1 MFQFSI
7 YFRIDEEEAV
17 SILKADFVNQ
27 VLCSQNLDN
36 LMLFSFVYKKQEVST
51 VIEVKNLVKK
61 YGSHAAVNDL
71 SFTVETGKVVGFLGP
86 NGAGKSTTM
95 NMITG
100 YIAPTEGEVLI
111 DGIDIMDEP
120 ERAKKNIGYLPE
132 IPPLY
137 PDLRVR
143 EYLSFVADLKKVPKK
158 ERDIEVHKIMSKT
171 KTLDVSERLIKHLSK
186 GYKQRVGL
194 AGAMIGNPDIL
205 ILDEPTVGL
214 DPSQIIEMREL
225 IRELSKNHT
234 VLLSSHIMQEIS
246 AVCDEIIIINEGK
259 MITKDTPENITKK
272 MVDTNG
278 VHIIVKGD
286 KTKLKEALRTVS
298 GIKNVSYD
306 NEKDNENDNE
316 KETIGLTIY
325 CAEDEDIRVELFYAL
340 AKAECP
346 VIEMNKLD
354 TSLEDAFLALTK
366 GGSKQY
372 GGRKLKKLK
381 SGHKN
386 EKENSSDGDIE
397 QQDINNDEQ
406 STVEKT
412 DEERQVETDEN
423 SNVRGGEE

>member
-1 MFQFSI
+1 M
-7 YFRIDEEEAV
+7 
-17 SILKADFVNQ
+17 
-27 VLCSQNLDN
+27 
-36 LMLFSFVYKKQEVST
+36 
-51 VIEVKNLVKK
+51 IEVKNLVKK

-120 ERAKKNIGYLPE
+120 ELAKKNIGYLPE

-286 KTKLKEALRTVS
+286 KTKLKEALRIVS

>member
-1 MFQFSI
+1 M
-7 YFRIDEEEAV
+7 
-17 SILKADFVNQ
+17 
-27 VLCSQNLDN
+27 
-36 LMLFSFVYKKQEVST
+36 
-51 VIEVKNLVKK
+51 IEVKNLVKR
-61 YGSHAAVNDL
+61 YGNHAAVNDL

-120 ERAKKNIGYLPE
+120 ELAKKNIGYLPE

-137 PDLRVR
+137 PDLKVR
-143 EYLSFVADLKKVPKK
+143 EYLSFVAELKKVSKK
-158 ERDIEVHKIMSKT
+158 DRDIEVHKIMSKT
-171 KTLDVSERLIKHLSK
+171 KTIDVSERLIKHLSK

-194 AGAMIGNPDIL
+194 AGAMMGNPDIL

-272 MVDTNG
+272 MVDING
-278 VHIIVKGD
+278 VHVVVKGD
-286 KTKLKEALRTVS
+286 KTKLKEALRTIS

-306 NEKDNENDNE
+306 NDKDTEED
-316 KETIGLTIY
+316 TTGLTIY
-325 CAEDEDIRVELFYAL
+325 CAEDEDIRVDLFYAL

-346 VIEMNKLD
+346 LIEMNKLD
-354 TSLEDAFLALTK
+354 TSLEDAFLALTR

-381 SGHKN
+381 SEKKDKAETEGELQNENENQNSEKN
-386 EKENSSDGDIE
+386 ADISGELDVSETEKHSSDME
-397 QQDINNDEQ
+397 
-406 STVEKT
+406 
-412 DEERQVETDEN
+412 
-423 SNVRGGEE
+423 GGEK

>member
-1 MFQFSI
+1 M
-7 YFRIDEEEAV
+7 
-17 SILKADFVNQ
+17 
-27 VLCSQNLDN
+27 
-36 LMLFSFVYKKQEVST
+36 
-51 VIEVKNLVKK
+51 IEVKNLVKR
-61 YGSHAAVNDL
+61 YGNHAAVNDL

-120 ERAKKNIGYLPE
+120 ELAKKNIGYLPE

-137 PDLRVR
+137 PDLKVR
-143 EYLSFVADLKKVPKK
+143 EYLSFVAELKEVSKK
-158 ERDIEVHKIMSKT
+158 DRDIEVHKIMSKT

-194 AGAMIGNPDIL
+194 AGAMMGNPDIL

-278 VHIIVKGD
+278 VHVVVKGD
-286 KTKLKEALRTVS
+286 KTKLKEALRTIS

-306 NEKDNENDNE
+306 NDKDTEED
-316 KETIGLTIY
+316 TTGLTIY
-325 CAEDEDIRVELFYAL
+325 CAEDEDIRVALFYAL

-346 VIEMNKLD
+346 LIEMNKLD
-354 TSLEDAFLALTK
+354 TSLEDAFLTLTR

-381 SGHKN
+381 SEKKDKAETEGEQQNENENQNSEKN
-386 EKENSSDGDIE
+386 ADISGKLDVPETEKDSSDME
-397 QQDINNDEQ
+397 
-406 STVEKT
+406 
-412 DEERQVETDEN
+412 
-423 SNVRGGEE
+423 GGEK

>member
-1 MFQFSI
+1 M
-7 YFRIDEEEAV
+7 
-17 SILKADFVNQ
+17 
-27 VLCSQNLDN
+27 
-36 LMLFSFVYKKQEVST
+36 
-51 VIEVKNLVKK
+51 IEVKNLVKR
-61 YGSHAAVNDL
+61 YGNHAAVNDL

-120 ERAKKNIGYLPE
+120 ELAKKNIGYLPE

-137 PDLRVR
+137 PDLKVR
-143 EYLSFVADLKKVPKK
+143 EYLSFVAELKKVSKK
-158 ERDIEVHKIMSKT
+158 DRDIEVHKIMSKT

-194 AGAMIGNPDIL
+194 AGAMMGNPDIL

-278 VHIIVKGD
+278 VHVVVKGD
-286 KTKLKEALRTVS
+286 KTKLKEALRTIS

-306 NEKDNENDNE
+306 NDKDTEED
-316 KETIGLTIY
+316 TTGLTIY
-325 CAEDEDIRVELFYAL
+325 CAEDEDIRVDLFYAL

-346 VIEMNKLD
+346 LIEMNKLD
-354 TSLEDAFLALTK
+354 TSLEDAFLALTR

-381 SGHKN
+381 SEKKDKAETEGELQN
-386 EKENSSDGDIE
+386 EKENQNSEKNADISGE
-397 QQDINNDEQ
+397 LDVSETENILQIWKEEKNNAC
-406 STVEKT
+406 
-412 DEERQVETDEN
+412 N
-423 SNVRGGEE
+423 I

>member
-1 MFQFSI
+1 M
-7 YFRIDEEEAV
+7 
-17 SILKADFVNQ
+17 
-27 VLCSQNLDN
+27 
-36 LMLFSFVYKKQEVST
+36 
-51 VIEVKNLVKK
+51 IEVKNLVKR
-61 YGSHAAVNDL
+61 YGNHAAVNDL

-120 ERAKKNIGYLPE
+120 ELAKKNIGYLPE

-137 PDLRVR
+137 PDLKVR
-143 EYLSFVADLKKVPKK
+143 EYLSFVAELKKVSKK
-158 ERDIEVHKIMSKT
+158 DRDIEVHKIMSKT

-194 AGAMIGNPDIL
+194 AGAMMGNPDIL

-278 VHIIVKGD
+278 VHVVVKGD
-286 KTKLKEALRTVS
+286 KTKLKEALRTIS

-306 NEKDNENDNE
+306 NDKDTEED
-316 KETIGLTIY
+316 TTGLTIY
-325 CAEDEDIRVELFYAL
+325 CAEDEDIRVDLFYAL

-346 VIEMNKLD
+346 LIEMNKLD
-354 TSLEDAFLALTK
+354 TSLEDAFLALTR

-381 SGHKN
+381 SEKKDKAETEGELQNENENQNSEKN
-386 EKENSSDGDIE
+386 ADISGELDVSETEKNSSDME
-397 QQDINNDEQ
+397 
-406 STVEKT
+406 
-412 DEERQVETDEN
+412 
-423 SNVRGGEE
+423 GGEK

>member
-1 MFQFSI
+1 M
-7 YFRIDEEEAV
+7 
-17 SILKADFVNQ
+17 
-27 VLCSQNLDN
+27 
-36 LMLFSFVYKKQEVST
+36 
-51 VIEVKNLVKK
+51 IEVKNLVKK
-61 YGSHAAVNDL
+61 YGSHAAVNNL

-120 ERAKKNIGYLPE
+120 ELAKKNIGYLPE

-306 NEKDNENDNE
+306 NEKDNE

>member
-1 MFQFSI
+1 MLNATVPFIIRSKMQTFAKSK
-7 YFRIDEEEAV
+7 FL
-17 SILKADFVNQ
+17 ILT
-27 VLCSQNLDN
+27 LCSQNLDI
-36 LMLFSFVYKKQEVST
+36 LVLFSFVYKKQEVNT
-51 VIEVKNLVKK
+51 VIEVKNLVKR
-61 YGSHAAVNDL
+61 YGTHAAVNDL

-120 ERAKKNIGYLPE
+120 ELAKKNIGYLPE

-143 EYLSFVADLKKVPKK
+143 EYLSFVAELKKVPKK

-171 KTLDVSERLIKHLSK
+171 KILDVSERLIKHLSK

-194 AGAMIGNPDIL
+194 AGAMMGNPDIL

-278 VHIIVKGD
+278 VHIVVKGD

-298 GIKNVSYD
+298 GIKNVAYD
-306 NEKDNENDNE
+306 NDKDVEEN
-316 KETIGLTIY
+316 TVGLTIY

-346 VIEMNKLD
+346 LIEMNKLD
-354 TSLEDAFLALTK
+354 TSLEDAFLALTR

-372 GGRKLKKLK
+372 GGKKLKKLK
-381 SGHKN
+381 TEKKDSADEGKSLEDMVQSEQVQKSDEDILKN
-386 EKENSSDGDIE
+386 ERHDSDME
-397 QQDINNDEQ
+397 
-406 STVEKT
+406 
-412 DEERQVETDEN
+412 
-423 SNVRGGEE
+423 GGEK

>member
-1 MFQFSI
+1 M
-7 YFRIDEEEAV
+7 
-17 SILKADFVNQ
+17 
-27 VLCSQNLDN
+27 
-36 LMLFSFVYKKQEVST
+36 
-51 VIEVKNLVKK
+51 IEVKNLVKR
-61 YGSHAAVNDL
+61 YGNHAAVNDL

-120 ERAKKNIGYLPE
+120 ELAKKNIGYLPE

-137 PDLRVR
+137 PDLKVR
-143 EYLSFVADLKKVPKK
+143 EYLSFVAELKKVSKK
-158 ERDIEVHKIMSKT
+158 DRDIEVHKIMSKT

-194 AGAMIGNPDIL
+194 AGAMMGNPDIL

-278 VHIIVKGD
+278 VHVVVKGD
-286 KTKLKEALRTVS
+286 KTKLKEALRTIS

-306 NEKDNENDNE
+306 NDKDTEED
-316 KETIGLTIY
+316 TTGLTIY
-325 CAEDEDIRVELFYAL
+325 CAEDEDIRVDLFYAL

-346 VIEMNKLD
+346 LIEMNKLD
-354 TSLEDAFLALTK
+354 TSLEDAFLALTR

-381 SGHKN
+381 SEKKDKAETEGELQNENDNQNSEKN
-386 EKENSSDGDIE
+386 ADISGELDVSETEKHSSDME
-397 QQDINNDEQ
+397 
-406 STVEKT
+406 
-412 DEERQVETDEN
+412 
-423 SNVRGGEE
+423 GGEK

>member
-1 MFQFSI
+1 MI
-7 YFRIDEEEAV
+7 V
-17 SILKADFVNQ
+17 
-27 VLCSQNLDN
+27 
-36 LMLFSFVYKKQEVST
+36 
-51 VIEVKNLVKK
+51 VKNLVKR
-61 YGSHAAVNDL
+61 YGNHAAVNDL

-120 ERAKKNIGYLPE
+120 ELAKKNIGYLPE

-137 PDLRVR
+137 PDLKVR
-143 EYLSFVADLKKVPKK
+143 EYLSFVAELKKVSKK
-158 ERDIEVHKIMSKT
+158 DRDIEVHKIMSKT

-194 AGAMIGNPDIL
+194 AGAMMGNPDIL

-278 VHIIVKGD
+278 VHVVVKGD
-286 KTKLKEALRTVS
+286 KTKLKEALRTIS

-306 NEKDNENDNE
+306 NDKDTEED
-316 KETIGLTIY
+316 TTGLTIY
-325 CAEDEDIRVELFYAL
+325 CAEDEDIRVDLFYAL

-346 VIEMNKLD
+346 LIEMNKLD
-354 TSLEDAFLALTK
+354 TSLEDAFLALTR

-381 SGHKN
+381 SEKKDKAETEGELQNENENQNSEKN
-386 EKENSSDGDIE
+386 ADISGELDVSETEKHSSDME
-397 QQDINNDEQ
+397 
-406 STVEKT
+406 
-412 DEERQVETDEN
+412 
-423 SNVRGGEE
+423 GGEK

>member
-1 MFQFSI
+1 M
-7 YFRIDEEEAV
+7 
-17 SILKADFVNQ
+17 
-27 VLCSQNLDN
+27 
-36 LMLFSFVYKKQEVST
+36 
-51 VIEVKNLVKK
+51 IEVKNLVKD
-61 YGSHAAVNDL
+61 YGKHHAVKDI
-71 SFTVETGKVVGFLGP
+71 SFSVPDGQIVGLLGP

-95 NMITG
+95 NIMTG
-100 YIAPTEGEVLI
+100 YISATSGEVKI
-111 DGIDIMDEP
+111 GGYDILEQP
-120 ERAKKNIGYLPE
+120 LQAKKLIGYLPE

-137 PDLRVR
+137 EDMTVE
-143 EYLSFVADLKKVPKK
+143 EYLNFICDLKGIRKK
-158 ERDIEVHKIMSKT
+158 TEKESSINEVTEAVKISDMK
-171 KTLDVSERLIKHLSK
+171 KRLIKNLSK

-194 AGAMIGNPDIL
+194 AQALIGNPPLL

-278 VHIIVKGD
+278 VHVVVKGD
-286 KTKLKEALRTVS
+286 KTKLKEALRTIS

-306 NEKDNENDNE
+306 NDKDTEED
-316 KETIGLTIY
+316 TTGLTIY
-325 CAEDEDIRVELFYAL
+325 CAEDEDIRVDLFYAL

-346 VIEMNKLD
+346 LIEMNKLD
-354 TSLEDAFLALTK
+354 TSLEDAFLALTR

-381 SGHKN
+381 SEKKDKAETEGELQNENENQNSEKN
-386 EKENSSDGDIE
+386 ADISGELDVSETEKHSSDME
-397 QQDINNDEQ
+397 
-406 STVEKT
+406 
-412 DEERQVETDEN
+412 
-423 SNVRGGEE
+423 GGEK

>member
-1 MFQFSI
+1 M
-7 YFRIDEEEAV
+7 
-17 SILKADFVNQ
+17 
-27 VLCSQNLDN
+27 
-36 LMLFSFVYKKQEVST
+36 
-51 VIEVKNLVKK
+51 IEVKNLVKR
-61 YGSHAAVNDL
+61 YGNHAAVNDL

-120 ERAKKNIGYLPE
+120 ELAKKNIGYLPE

-137 PDLRVR
+137 PDLKVR
-143 EYLSFVADLKKVPKK
+143 EYLSFVAELKKVSKK
-158 ERDIEVHKIMSKT
+158 DRDIEVHKIMSKT
-171 KTLDVSERLIKHLSK
+171 KTIDVSERLIKHLSK

-194 AGAMIGNPDIL
+194 AGAMMGNPDIL

-278 VHIIVKGD
+278 VHVVVKGD
-286 KTKLKEALRTVS
+286 KTKLKEALRTIS

-306 NEKDNENDNE
+306 NDKDTEED
-316 KETIGLTIY
+316 TTGLTIY
-325 CAEDEDIRVELFYAL
+325 CAEDEDIRVDLFYAL

-346 VIEMNKLD
+346 LIEMNKLD
-354 TSLEDAFLALTK
+354 TSLEDAFLALTR

-381 SGHKN
+381 SEKKDKAETEGELQNENENQNSEKN
-386 EKENSSDGDIE
+386 ADISGELDVSETEKHSSDME
-397 QQDINNDEQ
+397 
-406 STVEKT
+406 
-412 DEERQVETDEN
+412 
-423 SNVRGGEE
+423 GGEK

>member
-1 MFQFSI
+1 M
-7 YFRIDEEEAV
+7 
-17 SILKADFVNQ
+17 
-27 VLCSQNLDN
+27 
-36 LMLFSFVYKKQEVST
+36 
-51 VIEVKNLVKK
+51 IEVKNLTKR
-61 YGSHAAVNDL
+61 YGSKTAVSNI
-71 SFTVETGKVVGFLGP
+71 SFTAEESEILGFLGP

-120 ERAKKNIGYLPE
+120 ELAKKNIGYLPE

-137 PDLRVR
+137 PDLKVR
-143 EYLSFVADLKKVPKK
+143 EYLSFVAELKKVSKK
-158 ERDIEVHKIMSKT
+158 DRDIEVHKIMSKT

-194 AGAMIGNPDIL
+194 AGAMMGNPDIL

-278 VHIIVKGD
+278 VHVVVKGD
-286 KTKLKEALRTVS
+286 KTKLKEALRTIS

-306 NEKDNENDNE
+306 NDKDTEED
-316 KETIGLTIY
+316 TTGLTIY
-325 CAEDEDIRVELFYAL
+325 CAEDEDIRVDLFYAL

-346 VIEMNKLD
+346 LIEMNKLD
-354 TSLEDAFLALTK
+354 TSLEDAFLALTR

-381 SGHKN
+381 SEKKDKAETEGELQNENENQNSEKN
-386 EKENSSDGDIE
+386 ADISGELDVSETEKNSSDME
-397 QQDINNDEQ
+397 
-406 STVEKT
+406 
-412 DEERQVETDEN
+412 
-423 SNVRGGEE
+423 GGEK

>member
-1 MFQFSI
+1 M
-7 YFRIDEEEAV
+7 
-17 SILKADFVNQ
+17 
-27 VLCSQNLDN
+27 
-36 LMLFSFVYKKQEVST
+36 
-51 VIEVKNLVKK
+51 IEVKNLVKR
-61 YGSHAAVNDL
+61 YGNHAAVNDL

-120 ERAKKNIGYLPE
+120 ELAKKNIGYLPE

-137 PDLRVR
+137 PDLKVR
-143 EYLSFVADLKKVPKK
+143 EYLSFVAELKKVSKK
-158 ERDIEVHKIMSKT
+158 DRDIEVHKIMSKT
-171 KTLDVSERLIKHLSK
+171 KTIDVSERLIKHLSK

-194 AGAMIGNPDIL
+194 AGAMMGNPDIL

-278 VHIIVKGD
+278 VHVVVKGD
-286 KTKLKEALRTVS
+286 KTKLKEALRTIS

-306 NEKDNENDNE
+306 NDKDTEED
-316 KETIGLTIY
+316 TTGLTIY
-325 CAEDEDIRVELFYAL
+325 CAEDEDIRVDLFYAL

-346 VIEMNKLD
+346 LIEMNKID
-354 TSLEDAFLALTK
+354 TSLEDAFLALTR

-381 SGHKN
+381 SEKKDKAETEGELQNENENQNSEKN
-386 EKENSSDGDIE
+386 ADISGELDVSETEKNSSDME
-397 QQDINNDEQ
+397 
-406 STVEKT
+406 
-412 DEERQVETDEN
+412 
-423 SNVRGGEE
+423 GGEK

>member
-1 MFQFSI
+1 
-7 YFRIDEEEAV
+7 
-17 SILKADFVNQ
+17 
-27 VLCSQNLDN
+27 
-36 LMLFSFVYKKQEVST
+36 
-51 VIEVKNLVKK
+51 
-61 YGSHAAVNDL
+61 
-71 SFTVETGKVVGFLGP
+71 
-86 NGAGKSTTM
+86 
-95 NMITG
+95 
-100 YIAPTEGEVLI
+100 
-111 DGIDIMDEP
+111 
-120 ERAKKNIGYLPE
+120 
-132 IPPLY
+132 
-137 PDLRVR
+137 
-143 EYLSFVADLKKVPKK
+143 
-158 ERDIEVHKIMSKT
+158 
-171 KTLDVSERLIKHLSK
+171 
-186 GYKQRVGL
+186 
-194 AGAMIGNPDIL
+194 
-205 ILDEPTVGL
+205 
-214 DPSQIIEMREL
+214 
-225 IRELSKNHT
+225 
-234 VLLSSHIMQEIS
+234 
-246 AVCDEIIIINEGK
+246 
-259 MITKDTPENITKK
+259 MITKDTAENITKK

-316 KETIGLTIY
+316 KETIGLTFY

-381 SGHKN
+381 SGHEN
-386 EKENSSDGDIE
+386 EKENSSDGGIE

-412 DEERQVETDEN
+412 DEERQLETDEN

>member
-1 MFQFSI
+1 
-7 YFRIDEEEAV
+7 
-17 SILKADFVNQ
+17 
-27 VLCSQNLDN
+27 
-36 LMLFSFVYKKQEVST
+36 
-51 VIEVKNLVKK
+51 
-61 YGSHAAVNDL
+61 
-71 SFTVETGKVVGFLGP
+71 
-86 NGAGKSTTM
+86 
-95 NMITG
+95 
-100 YIAPTEGEVLI
+100 
-111 DGIDIMDEP
+111 
-120 ERAKKNIGYLPE
+120 
-132 IPPLY
+132 
-137 PDLRVR
+137 
-143 EYLSFVADLKKVPKK
+143 
-158 ERDIEVHKIMSKT
+158 MSKT

>member
-1 MFQFSI
+1 M
-7 YFRIDEEEAV
+7 
-17 SILKADFVNQ
+17 
-27 VLCSQNLDN
+27 
-36 LMLFSFVYKKQEVST
+36 
-51 VIEVKNLVKK
+51 IEVKNLVKR
-61 YGSHAAVNDL
+61 YGNHAAVNDL

-120 ERAKKNIGYLPE
+120 ELAKKNIGYLPE

-137 PDLRVR
+137 PDLKVR
-143 EYLSFVADLKKVPKK
+143 EYLSFVAELKKVSKK
-158 ERDIEVHKIMSKT
+158 DRDIEVHKIMSKT

-194 AGAMIGNPDIL
+194 AGAMMGNPDIL

-278 VHIIVKGD
+278 VHVVVKGD
-286 KTKLKEALRTVS
+286 KTKLKEALRTIS

-306 NEKDNENDNE
+306 NDKDTEED
-316 KETIGLTIY
+316 TTGFTIY
-325 CAEDEDIRVELFYAL
+325 CAEDEDIRVDLFYAL

-346 VIEMNKLD
+346 LIEMNKLD
-354 TSLEDAFLALTK
+354 TSLEDAFLALTR

-381 SGHKN
+381 SEKKDKAETEGELQNENENQNSEKN
-386 EKENSSDGDIE
+386 ADISGELDVSETEKNSSDME
-397 QQDINNDEQ
+397 
-406 STVEKT
+406 
-412 DEERQVETDEN
+412 
-423 SNVRGGEE
+423 GGEK

>member
-1 MFQFSI
+1 M
-7 YFRIDEEEAV
+7 
-17 SILKADFVNQ
+17 
-27 VLCSQNLDN
+27 
-36 LMLFSFVYKKQEVST
+36 
-51 VIEVKNLVKK
+51 IEVKNLVKR
-61 YGSHAAVNDL
+61 YGNHAAVNDL

-120 ERAKKNIGYLPE
+120 ELAKKNIGYLPE

-137 PDLRVR
+137 PDLKVR
-143 EYLSFVADLKKVPKK
+143 EYLSFVAELKKVSKK
-158 ERDIEVHKIMSKT
+158 DRDIEVHKIMSKT

-194 AGAMIGNPDIL
+194 AGAMMGNPDIL

-278 VHIIVKGD
+278 VHVVVKGD
-286 KTKLKEALRTVS
+286 KTKLKEALRTIS

-306 NEKDNENDNE
+306 NDKDTEED
-316 KETIGLTIY
+316 TTGLTIY
-325 CAEDEDIRVELFYAL
+325 CAEDEDIRVDLFYAL

-346 VIEMNKLD
+346 LIEMNKLD
-354 TSLEDAFLALTK
+354 TSLEDAFLALTR

-381 SGHKN
+381 SEKKDKAETEGELQNENENQNSEKN
-386 EKENSSDGDIE
+386 ADISGELDVSETKKHSSDME
-397 QQDINNDEQ
+397 
-406 STVEKT
+406 
-412 DEERQVETDEN
+412 
-423 SNVRGGEE
+423 GGEK

>member
-1 MFQFSI
+1 M
-7 YFRIDEEEAV
+7 
-17 SILKADFVNQ
+17 
-27 VLCSQNLDN
+27 
-36 LMLFSFVYKKQEVST
+36 
-51 VIEVKNLVKK
+51 IEVKNLVKR
-61 YGSHAAVNDL
+61 YGNHAAVNDL

-120 ERAKKNIGYLPE
+120 ELAKKNIGYLPE

-137 PDLRVR
+137 PDLKVR
-143 EYLSFVADLKKVPKK
+143 EYLSFVAELKKVSKK
-158 ERDIEVHKIMSKT
+158 DRDIEVHKIMSKT

-194 AGAMIGNPDIL
+194 AGAMMGNPDIL

-278 VHIIVKGD
+278 VHIVVKGD
-286 KTKLKEALRTVS
+286 KTKLKEALRTIS

-306 NEKDNENDNE
+306 NDKDTEED
-316 KETIGLTIY
+316 TTGLTIY
-325 CAEDEDIRVELFYAL
+325 CAEDEDIRVALFYAL

-346 VIEMNKLD
+346 LIEMNKLD
-354 TSLEDAFLALTK
+354 TSLEDAFLALTR

-381 SGHKN
+381 SEKKDKAETEGEQQNENENQNSEKN
-386 EKENSSDGDIE
+386 ADISGKLDVPETEKDSSDME
-397 QQDINNDEQ
+397 
-406 STVEKT
+406 
-412 DEERQVETDEN
+412 
-423 SNVRGGEE
+423 GGEK

>member
-1 MFQFSI
+1 M
-7 YFRIDEEEAV
+7 
-17 SILKADFVNQ
+17 
-27 VLCSQNLDN
+27 
-36 LMLFSFVYKKQEVST
+36 
-51 VIEVKNLVKK
+51 IEVKNLVKR
-61 YGSHAAVNDL
+61 YGNHAAVNDL

-120 ERAKKNIGYLPE
+120 ELAKKNIGYLPE

-137 PDLRVR
+137 PDLKVR
-143 EYLSFVADLKKVPKK
+143 EYLSFVAELKKVSKK
-158 ERDIEVHKIMSKT
+158 DRDIEVHKIMSKT
-171 KTLDVSERLIKHLSK
+171 KTIDVSERLIKHLSK

-194 AGAMIGNPDIL
+194 AGAMMGNPDIL

-278 VHIIVKGD
+278 VHVVVKGD
-286 KTKLKEALRTVS
+286 KTKLKEALRTIS

-306 NEKDNENDNE
+306 NDKDTEED
-316 KETIGLTIY
+316 TTGLTIY
-325 CAEDEDIRVELFYAL
+325 CAEDEDIRVDLFYAL

-346 VIEMNKLD
+346 LIEMNKLD
-354 TSLEDAFLALTK
+354 TSLEDAFLALTR

-381 SGHKN
+381 SEKKDKAETEGELQNENKN
-386 EKENSSDGDIE
+386 QNSEKNADISRELDVSETEKNSSDME
-397 QQDINNDEQ
+397 
-406 STVEKT
+406 
-412 DEERQVETDEN
+412 
-423 SNVRGGEE
+423 GGEK

>member
-1 MFQFSI
+1 M
-7 YFRIDEEEAV
+7 
-17 SILKADFVNQ
+17 
-27 VLCSQNLDN
+27 
-36 LMLFSFVYKKQEVST
+36 
-51 VIEVKNLVKK
+51 IEVKNLVKK

-120 ERAKKNIGYLPE
+120 ELAKKNIGYLPE

-340 AKAECP
+340 AKTECP

-381 SGHKN
+381 SGHEN
-386 EKENSSDGDIE
+386 EKENSSDGGIE

-412 DEERQVETDEN
+412 DEERQLETDEN

>member
-1 MFQFSI
+1 M
-7 YFRIDEEEAV
+7 
-17 SILKADFVNQ
+17 
-27 VLCSQNLDN
+27 
-36 LMLFSFVYKKQEVST
+36 
-51 VIEVKNLVKK
+51 IEVKNLVKR
-61 YGSHAAVNDL
+61 YGNHAAVNDL

-86 NGAGKSTTM
+86 NGVGKSTTM

-120 ERAKKNIGYLPE
+120 ELAKKNIGYLPE

-137 PDLRVR
+137 PDLKVR
-143 EYLSFVADLKKVPKK
+143 EYLSFVAELKKVSKK
-158 ERDIEVHKIMSKT
+158 DRDIEVHKIMSKT

-194 AGAMIGNPDIL
+194 AGAMMGNPDIL

-278 VHIIVKGD
+278 VHVVVKGD
-286 KTKLKEALRTVS
+286 KTKLKEALRTIS

-306 NEKDNENDNE
+306 NDKDTEED
-316 KETIGLTIY
+316 TTGLTIY
-325 CAEDEDIRVELFYAL
+325 CAEDEDIRVDLFYAL

-346 VIEMNKLD
+346 LIEMNKLD
-354 TSLEDAFLALTK
+354 TSLEDAFLALTR

-381 SGHKN
+381 SEKKDKAETEGELQNENENQNSEKN
-386 EKENSSDGDIE
+386 ADISGELDVSETEKNSSDME
-397 QQDINNDEQ
+397 
-406 STVEKT
+406 
-412 DEERQVETDEN
+412 
-423 SNVRGGEE
+423 GGEK

>member
-1 MFQFSI
+1 M
-7 YFRIDEEEAV
+7 
-17 SILKADFVNQ
+17 
-27 VLCSQNLDN
+27 
-36 LMLFSFVYKKQEVST
+36 
-51 VIEVKNLVKK
+51 IEVKNLVKK
-61 YGSHAAVNDL
+61 YGNHAAVNDL

-120 ERAKKNIGYLPE
+120 EIAKKNIGYLPE

-143 EYLSFVADLKKVPKK
+143 EYLSFVAELKKVPKK

-194 AGAMIGNPDIL
+194 AGAMMGNPDIL

-214 DPSQIIEMREL
+214 DPSQIIQMREL

-278 VHIIVKGD
+278 VHVVVKGD
-286 KTKLKEALRTVS
+286 KTKLKEALRMVQ

-306 NEKDNENDNE
+306 SDENLEKD
-316 KETIGLTIY
+316 TVGITIY
-325 CAEDEDIRVELFYAL
+325 SAEDEDIRVDLFYAL
-340 AKAECP
+340 AKVDCP

-354 TSLEDAFLALTK
+354 TSLEEAFLALTK

-372 GGRKLKKLK
+372 GGRKLKRLK
-381 SGHKN
+381 SEKNAGNDDFPKIQAVENDN
-386 EKENSSDGDIE
+386 EKSDME
-397 QQDINNDEQ
+397 
-406 STVEKT
+406 
-412 DEERQVETDEN
+412 
-423 SNVRGGEE
+423 GGEE

>member
-1 MFQFSI
+1 MCAEG
-7 YFRIDEEEAV
+7 YGYVPTLCRILRFKEQ
-17 SILKADFVNQ
+17 K
-27 VLCSQNLDN
+27 
-36 LMLFSFVYKKQEVST
+36 M
-51 VIEVKNLVKK
+51 IEVKNLTKR
-61 YGSHAAVNDL
+61 YGSKTAVSNV
-71 SFTVETGKVVGFLGP
+71 SFTAEESEILGFLGP

-120 ERAKKNIGYLPE
+120 ELAKKNIGYLPE

-137 PDLRVR
+137 PDLKVR
-143 EYLSFVADLKKVPKK
+143 EYLSFVAELKKVSKK
-158 ERDIEVHKIMSKT
+158 DRDIEVHKIMSKT
-171 KTLDVSERLIKHLSK
+171 TTLDVSERLIKHLSK

-194 AGAMIGNPDIL
+194 AGAMMGNPDIL

-246 AVCDEIIIINEGK
+246 AVCDEIILINEGK

-278 VHIIVKGD
+278 VHVVVKGD
-286 KTKLKEALRTVS
+286 KTKLKEALRTIS

-306 NEKDNENDNE
+306 NDKDTEED
-316 KETIGLTIY
+316 TTGLTIY
-325 CAEDEDIRVELFYAL
+325 CAEDEDIRVDLFYAL

-346 VIEMNKLD
+346 LIEMNKLD
-354 TSLEDAFLALTK
+354 TSLEDAFLALTR

-381 SGHKN
+381 SEKKDKAETEGELQNENENQNSEKN
-386 EKENSSDGDIE
+386 ADISGELDVSETEKHSSDME
-397 QQDINNDEQ
+397 
-406 STVEKT
+406 
-412 DEERQVETDEN
+412 
-423 SNVRGGEE
+423 GGEK

>member
-1 MFQFSI
+1 M
-7 YFRIDEEEAV
+7 
-17 SILKADFVNQ
+17 
-27 VLCSQNLDN
+27 
-36 LMLFSFVYKKQEVST
+36 
-51 VIEVKNLVKK
+51 IEVKNLVKR
-61 YGSHAAVNDL
+61 YGNHAAVKDL

-120 ERAKKNIGYLPE
+120 ELAKKNIGYLPE

-137 PDLRVR
+137 PDLKVR
-143 EYLSFVADLKKVPKK
+143 EYLSFVAELKKVSKK
-158 ERDIEVHKIMSKT
+158 DRDIEVHKIMSKT

-194 AGAMIGNPDIL
+194 AGAMMGNPDIL

-278 VHIIVKGD
+278 VHVVVKGD
-286 KTKLKEALRTVS
+286 KTKLKEALRTIS

-306 NEKDNENDNE
+306 NDKDTEED
-316 KETIGLTIY
+316 TIGLTIY
-325 CAEDEDIRVELFYAL
+325 CAEDEDIRVDLFYAL
-340 AKAECP
+340 AKAKCP
-346 VIEMNKLD
+346 LIEMNKLD
-354 TSLEDAFLALTK
+354 TSLEDAFLALTR

-381 SGHKN
+381 SEKKDKAETEGELQNENENQNSEKN
-386 EKENSSDGDIE
+386 ADISGELDVSETEKNSSDME
-397 QQDINNDEQ
+397 
-406 STVEKT
+406 
-412 DEERQVETDEN
+412 
-423 SNVRGGEE
+423 GGEK

>member
-1 MFQFSI
+1 
-7 YFRIDEEEAV
+7 
-17 SILKADFVNQ
+17 
-27 VLCSQNLDN
+27 
-36 LMLFSFVYKKQEVST
+36 
-51 VIEVKNLVKK
+51 
-61 YGSHAAVNDL
+61 
-71 SFTVETGKVVGFLGP
+71 
-86 NGAGKSTTM
+86 M

-120 ERAKKNIGYLPE
+120 ELAKKNIGYLPE